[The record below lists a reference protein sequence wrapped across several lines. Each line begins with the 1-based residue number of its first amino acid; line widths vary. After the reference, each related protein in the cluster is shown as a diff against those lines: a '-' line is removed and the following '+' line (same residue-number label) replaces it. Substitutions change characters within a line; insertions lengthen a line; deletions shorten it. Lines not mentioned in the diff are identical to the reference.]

1 MSLFSPK
8 STIRQLIQEAE
19 EFTVTPD
26 MEMPQDTGV
35 DVGDITTGLA
45 SQEPPAPQP
54 GNGAPQIQIGSL
66 PQPQSDVPTTMTKTV
81 SNAEAIRT
89 QLTQLKS
96 VIVTYEK
103 EFQDNDLSPESA
115 KVAVG
120 GLLNVIIY
128 HAKELEKYLSI
139 DGGESPIAP
148 APVPDAV
155 TPAPVSTPEES
166 PMPPMNAAPA
176 PEPTNGDIV

>member
-1 MSLFSPK
+1 
-8 STIRQLIQEAE
+8 
-19 EFTVTPD
+19 
-26 MEMPQDTGV
+26 
-35 DVGDITTGLA
+35 
-45 SQEPPAPQP
+45 
-54 GNGAPQIQIGSL
+54 
-66 PQPQSDVPTTMTKTV
+66 MTKTV

-115 KVAVG
+115 KVAIG

-139 DGGESPIAP
+139 GEASAEEPVAP
-148 APVPDAV
+148 DTEA
-155 TPAPVSTPEES
+155 S

-176 PEPTNGDIV
+176 KESTSGDVV

>member
-19 EFTVTPD
+19 EFTVTPE

-35 DVGDITTGLA
+35 DVGDITTDLA
-45 SQEPPAPQP
+45 SQQPPAPQQ
-54 GNGAPQIQIGSL
+54 GNGSPQIQVGAI
-66 PQPQSDVPTTMTKTV
+66 PQPTNSGSTTLTKTV
-81 SNAEAIRT
+81 ANTEAIRT

-103 EFQDNDLSPESA
+103 EFQDANTSPESA
-115 KVAVG
+115 KVAVA
-120 GLLNVIIY
+120 GLLNFLISQ
-128 HAKELEKYLSI
+128 AKELQKFLEM
-139 DGGESPIAP
+139 DGSAAPAPVAEPIAP
-148 APVPDAV
+148 APEA
-155 TPAPVSTPEES
+155 S

-176 PEPTNGDIV
+176 EPASGDIV